1 MSVLVITNTSGDG
14 PTFQEKLPTLVGRK
28 MLGDGPVKVLVV
40 TKTAG
45 DGLTFIEK
53 KPAFFVKNMA
63 GDGLTSG
70 KKYQNLIIKIIQWC
84 HTYTPSCGL

>member
-53 KPAFFVKNMA
+53 
-63 GDGLTSG
+63 
-70 KKYQNLIIKIIQWC
+70 
-84 HTYTPSCGL
+84 